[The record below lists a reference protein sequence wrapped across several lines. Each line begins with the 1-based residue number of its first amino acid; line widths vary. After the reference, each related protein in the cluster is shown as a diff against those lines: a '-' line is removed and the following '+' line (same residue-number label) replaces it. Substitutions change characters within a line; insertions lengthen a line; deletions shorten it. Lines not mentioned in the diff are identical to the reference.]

1 MENKI
6 TTREWLPLIGMTVS
20 AFIFNTSEFMPIGL
34 LSDIAA
40 DFRMTEAQ
48 AGMLITIYAYVV
60 MLMSLP
66 LMIAASRYPLRKLL
80 LATISLFAISHVASA
95 FATGFWTLLLSRI
108 GVAFAHS
115 IFWSVA
121 SPIAVRL
128 IKGPFKA
135 LAMSMIVTGHG
146 HRHHRRPA
154 FRTYHRPLRR
164 LAHGLYV
171 HRRFGLHRIGLYVL
185 RLPQAGKKR
194 TVYAFAVAGN
204 AKKSCAHRP
213 LYDVLFTPH
222 RLLHRLQLY
231 RAVPEADCADG

>member
-6 TTREWLPLIGMTVS
+6 TTREWLPLIGMTIS

-80 LATISLFAISHVASA
+80 LATISLFAVSHVASA

-128 IKGPFKA
+128 VKGPFKA
-135 LAMSMIVTGHG
+135 LAMSMIVTKCILVGSHALLA
-146 HRHHRRPA
+146 PPLLTKMQEEM
-154 FRTYHRPLRR
+154 RTLQKIFHYLQHTDLEKK
-164 LAHGLYV
+164 LFL
-171 HRRFGLHRIGLYVL
+171 VL
-185 RLPQAGKKR
+185 T
-194 TVYAFAVAGN
+194 TVE
-204 AKKSCAHRP
+204 
-213 LYDVLFTPH
+213 DI
-222 RLLHRLQLY
+222 
-231 RAVPEADCADG
+231 

>member
-80 LATISLFAISHVASA
+80 LATISL
-95 FATGFWTLLLSRI
+95 
-108 GVAFAHS
+108 
-115 IFWSVA
+115 
-121 SPIAVRL
+121 IACSL
-128 IKGPFKA
+128 C
-135 LAMSMIVTGHG
+135 L
-146 HRHHRRPA
+146 
-154 FRTYHRPLRR
+154 
-164 LAHGLYV
+164 
-171 HRRFGLHRIGLYVL
+171 
-185 RLPQAGKKR
+185 
-194 TVYAFAVAGN
+194 
-204 AKKSCAHRP
+204 C
-213 LYDVLFTPH
+213 H
-222 RLLHRLQLY
+222 RLLDAAAFAYRRSLRPLHFLVGRLTY
-231 RAVPEADCADG
+231 RRASG

>member
-80 LATISLFAISHVASA
+80 LATIQPVRRIARSLRLCHRLLDAAA
-95 FATGFWTLLLSRI
+95 FAYR
-108 GVAFAHS
+108 
-115 IFWSVA
+115 
-121 SPIAVRL
+121 
-128 IKGPFKA
+128 
-135 LAMSMIVTGHG
+135 
-146 HRHHRRPA
+146 
-154 FRTYHRPLRR
+154 RR
-164 LAHGLYV
+164 L
-171 HRRFGLHRIGLYVL
+171 
-185 RLPQAGKKR
+185 
-194 TVYAFAVAGN
+194 
-204 AKKSCAHRP
+204 RP
-213 LYDVLFTPH
+213 LYFLVG
-222 RLLHRLQLY
+222 RLAY
-231 RAVPEADCADG
+231 RRASGQRSL